1 MNPAK
6 ESRMK
11 AYKVWL
17 DHGEGSTI
25 VFATSR
31 NQAKMIAM
39 SCDCCEGASYI
50 DISVKRIKALDS
62 LYKGESEIDWYDPD
76 TRLTLVR
83 DYGWSCVEP
92 SWECDQCVAKKHCM
106 YGEED
111 DDAKIT

>member
-39 SCDCCEGASYI
+39 SCDCCEGAAYI
-50 DISVKRIKALDS
+50 DISIKRIKALDS

-92 SWECDQCVAKKHCM
+92 SWECDQCVAKKYCM
-106 YGEED
+106 YWEED
-111 DDAKIT
+111 E